1 MAVAP
6 LRLPPAEA
14 SSELDGLRREVR
26 TFLAGEEFTPR
37 CDAWL
42 SGHDPGFSRSLGA
55 RGWLGMTFPETYGG
69 HGRRAVE
76 RYAVI
81 EELLAAGAPVAA
93 HWVADRQTGPLLLRY
108 GTEEQRRRLLPGI
121 ARGELYCGIG
131 MSEPDAGSDLAAIR
145 TRAER
150 VDGGWRVNGAKIWTS
165 HAHRSHYML
174 TLVRTSPADSSDR
187 HAGMSQFLVD
197 LSSSGVHVRP
207 IRLLTGEPHF
217 NEVAFEDAF
226 VPDEL
231 VVGTVGNGWEQVT
244 SELAYERSG
253 PERLLSTF
261 PLLVQ
266 AVREIGPSPSSHQA
280 AAIGRALGH
289 LSALRQLSA
298 SVAAALDRGESPGLQ
313 AALVKDVGTRHERA
327 IIDLVRRA
335 VPGVA
340 PALAGSGPHAARL
353 AEAIL
358 GAPGFTLRGGTN
370 EILRGIVAR
379 GLGLRSSGSSG

>member
-1 MAVAP
+1 MASA
-6 LRLPPAEA
+6 LRLPPAEGSA
-14 SSELDGLRREVR
+14 DLDDLRREVR
-26 TFLAGEEFTPR
+26 AFLAEASFTPR

-42 SGHDPGFSRSLGA
+42 SGHDPEFSRRLGA
-55 RGWLGMTFPETYGG
+55 CGWLGMTFPERYGG

-108 GTEEQRRRLLPGI
+108 GTEDQRQRLLPGI
-121 ARGELYCGIG
+121 ARGEIYCCIG

-150 VDGGWRVNGAKIWTS
+150 VDGGWRLNGAKIWTS

-174 TLVRTSPADSSDR
+174 TLVRSSPPDEQDR
-187 HAGMSQFLVD
+187 HAGMSQVLVD
-197 LSSSGVHVRP
+197 LTAPGVNVRP

-217 NEVAFEDAF
+217 NEVVFEGAL

-231 VVGTVGNGWEQVT
+231 VVGEVGNGWEQVT

-266 AVREIGPSPSSHQA
+266 AVREIGPHPDPHQA

-289 LSALRQLSA
+289 LAALRQLSA

-335 VPGVA
+335 VPVA
-340 PALAGSGPHAARL
+340 PALSGAGPQAARL
-353 AEAIL
+353 AEAVL

-379 GLGLRSSGSSG
+379 GLGLRSEGSSR